1 MQSISNGVGVTQ
13 FNGMRPKNSI
23 NIGGVTWTLR
33 RDATDAVSY
42 THLTLPT
49 ILLV

>member
-23 NIGGVTWTLR
+23 NIGGVTESAPR
-33 RDATDAVSY
+33 CYRCVNDVS
-42 THLTLPT
+42 TSKG
-49 ILLV
+49 